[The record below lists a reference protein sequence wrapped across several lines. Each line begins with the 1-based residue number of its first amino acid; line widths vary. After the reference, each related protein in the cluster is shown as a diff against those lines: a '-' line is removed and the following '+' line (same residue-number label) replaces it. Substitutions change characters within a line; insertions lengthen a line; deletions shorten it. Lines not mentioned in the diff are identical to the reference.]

1 MFLTANIEASIIT
14 KEQALNIPSVDF
26 CNDFIT
32 RTIAGLEIKLYKEEK
47 GKITEVKND
56 IRTKLLNDETGDL
69 LTGSQLKK
77 AVIEDYLFNG
87 SGHVYINKQGNKV
100 KSLHYVEEREI
111 SIQENDDPI
120 FKDVKINVRGQE
132 YEEYNF
138 INVTRKTVNGVTGK
152 GIIEENNLILSTVYN
167 ALKFENANMQA
178 GGIKKGVIKSA
189 KKLSIDALNELKKS
203 WKKLYSKDS
212 EENCIVLNEGLDY
225 KELQQTFVEMQLLE
239 NKKANGRECCK
250 LFTIPPKFCEEEEAQ
265 GKGTIYD
272 STIKTAVIPVLNDFI
287 SALNKSLLLEI
298 EKDSYY
304 FGYEIKDLLKG
315 DIEKRYKA
323 YEVGIKNGF
332 LTTNEVRYAEDLPAI
347 EGFEYLR
354 LGLGEV
360 LYNPKTK
367 EIYTPN
373 TGEIKNNLKGGEDNK
388 NRDKE

>member
-1 MFLTANIEASIIT
+1 MAFWRRNKDTGKPPIPEEVERELRNLFLSTNIEQNPIT
-14 KEQALNIPSVDF
+14 REQAMDIPSVDF
-26 CNDFIT
+26 CTNFIT
-32 RTIAGLEIKLYKEEK
+32 KTIAGVEIKLYKEEN
-47 GKITEVKND
+47 GKIREVKDD

-69 LTGSQLKK
+69 LSGTQLKK

-87 SGHVYINKQGNKV
+87 SGHIYINKTGNTV

-120 FKDVKINVRGQE
+120 FKDVKINVRGYE
-132 YEEYNF
+132 YEAHRF

-167 ALKFENANMQA
+167 SLRFENANMKA

-189 KKLSIDALNELKKS
+189 KKLSEGALNELKRS

-212 EENCIVLNEGLDY
+212 EENCIILNEGLDY

-250 LFTIPPKFCEEEEAQ
+250 LFLIPPKFCEEEEAQ
-265 GKGTIYD
+265 GKGTIFD
-272 STIKTAVIPVLNDFI
+272 TTIKTAIIPVLNDFI
-287 SALNKSLLLEI
+287 SAINQSLLLEK
-298 EKDSYY
+298 EKGSFY
-304 FGYEIKDLLKG
+304 FAYEIKDLLKG

-332 LTTNEVRYAEDLPAI
+332 LTTNEVRYAD
-347 EGFEYLR
+347 R
-354 LGLGEV
+354 KSV
-360 LYNPKTK
+360 V
-367 EIYTPN
+367 
-373 TGEIKNNLKGGEDNK
+373 
-388 NRDKE
+388 